1 MIVLTS
7 NPKLPKGSFFLSRR
21 NRPTRLRTA
30 NFISWRFIRVWQRN
44 WFVYIKT
51 WKINFLP
58 PLLEPIFYLLA
69 FGAGLGY
76 LVGPIPYGNRIIG
89 YTAFIAP
96 GILAINIMQNAFFE
110 TTYASYVRMYYQKT
124 FDAIMATPLT
134 VEEII
139 LGEIFWGASRSLMA
153 TALMMVILSF
163 FGLLSFP
170 SALVILPAALLGGLA
185 FGSVGMC
192 FTALMPNIE
201 AFNLPVFL
209 FITPMFLFSGTF
221 FPLEPLPLWAKV
233 LAWIFPLTH
242 VVELTRALA
251 LNTLFSA
258 NLWNLLYLLIFCL
271 IALPL
276 SLHLMVRRLI
286 H

>member
-1 MIVLTS
+1 M
-7 NPKLPKGSFFLSRR
+7 NPHTPTFEPPALGPEVSVCAKRIYKLS
-21 NRPTRLRTA
+21 A
-30 NFISWRFIRVWQRN
+30 NKITWRFIRVWQRN
-44 WFVYIKT
+44 WDVYIKT

-58 PLLEPIFYLLA
+58 PVLEPIFYLLA

-76 LVGPIPYGNRIIG
+76 LVGQLNFAGRPVSYVV
-89 YTAFIAP
+89 FIAP
-96 GILAINIMQNAFFE
+96 GLLAINIMQNAFFE

-134 VEEII
+134 VEEVI
-139 LGEIFWGASRSLMA
+139 LGEIMWGASRSLMA
-153 TALMMVILSF
+153 TALMMIILSF
-163 FGLLSFP
+163 FGLLIYPWSLGIL
-170 SALVILPAALLGGLA
+170 LVSLIGGLVFA
-185 FGSVGMC
+185 SAGMC

-221 FPLEPLPLWAKV
+221 FPLDQLPFWARI

-251 LNTLFSA
+251 LNILSLNQF
-258 NLWNLLYLLIFCL
+258 WNFLYLLIFCL
-271 IALPL
+271 ITLPL
-276 SLHLMVRRLI
+276 SLRLMVRRLI
-286 H
+286 Q

>member
-1 MIVLTS
+1 MTS
-7 NPKLPKGSFFLSRR
+7 SPPNSEP
-21 NRPTRLRTA
+21 RTPSY
-30 NFISWRFIRVWQRN
+30 ITWRFIRVWQRN
-44 WFVYIKT
+44 WFVYLKT

-58 PLLEPIFYLLA
+58 PLLEPVFYLLA

-76 LVGPIPYGNRIIG
+76 LVGQVPYGSQAVS

-96 GILAINIMQNAFFE
+96 GLLAINIMQNAFFE

-153 TALMMVILSF
+153 TALMMTILSF

-170 SALVILPAALLGGLA
+170 SALLILPVALLGGLA

-221 FPLEPLPLWAKV
+221 FPLDPLPAWAKI

-251 LNTLFSA
+251 LDTLSPDKFF
-258 NLWNLLYLLIFCL
+258 NLLYLVAFTLV
-271 IALPL
+271 ALPL
-276 SLHLMVRRLI
+276 SLRLMVRRLI
-286 H
+286 N

>member
-1 MIVLTS
+1 MIRGIS
-7 NPKLPKGSFFLSRR
+7 NPGV
-21 NRPTRLRTA
+21 PTPRSELKTP
-30 NFISWRFIRVWQRN
+30 NYITWRFIRVWQRN
-44 WFVYIKT
+44 WDVYVKT
-51 WKINFLP
+51 WQINFLP
-58 PLLEPIFYLLA
+58 PILEPIFYLLA
-69 FGAGLGY
+69 FGAGLGT
-76 LVGPIPYGNRIIG
+76 LVGQLPFEGRIIS

-96 GILAINIMQNAFFE
+96 GLLAITIMQNAFFE

-139 LGEIFWGASRSLMA
+139 LGELFWGASRSLMA
-153 TALMMVILSF
+153 TALMMIILSL
-163 FGLLSFP
+163 FGLLTYP
-170 SALVILPAALLGGLA
+170 WALGILPVALLGGLA

-201 AFNLPVFL
+201 SFNLPIFL

-221 FPLEPLPLWAKV
+221 FPLDQLPFWAKMI
-233 LAWIFPLTH
+233 AASFPLTH

-251 LNTLFSA
+251 LNTFSLT

-271 IALPL
+271 ITLPW
-276 SLHLMVRRLI
+276 SLRLMVRRLI